1 MNNHNLFYEIILDIC
16 HARAPTCKWRC
27 SLKKERKQ
35 TNIKKKKKLT
45 QTIYCNTPL
54 TSVKCHFKLSKSRN
68 SSVTQDKQGAKA
80 F

>member
-35 TNIKKKKKLT
+35 TNIKKKKINANNLLKHAS
-45 QTIYCNTPL
+45 Y
-54 TSVKCHFKLSKSRN
+54 
-68 SSVTQDKQGAKA
+68 
-80 F
+80 